1 MKVFLLVA
9 TIASLMTGA
18 AFAKDVEKV
27 NPLSLIDMSIVSDT
41 SYNNDTEQTATEFG
55 AIVGF
60 QKIEMSLLPT
70 YNWETKEITDIEI
83 SASYT
88 INVMDNISVTPYGE
102 LHYDNDLERGAEI
115 VGVKTKF
122 NF

>member
-1 MKVFLLVA
+1 MKVFLLVVS
-9 TIASLMTGA
+9 IASLMTGA
-18 AFAKDVEKV
+18 AFAQDAEKV
-27 NPLSLIDMSIVSDT
+27 NPLSLIDTSIVTDT

-70 YNWETKEITDIEI
+70 YNWETKKITDIEI
-83 SASYT
+83 AASYT
-88 INVMDNISVTPYGE
+88 INVMNNISVTPYGE
-102 LHYDNDLERGAEI
+102 LHYDDDLERGAEI

>member
-18 AFAKDVEKV
+18 AFAQDAEKV
-27 NPLSLIDMSIVSDT
+27 KPLGLIDMSIVTDT

-102 LHYDNDLERGAEI
+102 LHYDDDLERGAEI

>member
-18 AFAKDVEKV
+18 AFAQDAEKV
-27 NPLSLIDMSIVSDT
+27 KPLGLIDMSIVTDT

-60 QKIEMSLLPT
+60 QKIELSLLPT

-102 LHYDNDLERGAEI
+102 LHYDDDLERGTEI

>member
-70 YNWETKEITDIEI
+70 YNWETKEITNIEI

-102 LHYDNDLERGAEI
+102 LHYDDDLERGAEI

>member
-1 MKVFLLVA
+1 MKIFLMAA
-9 TIASLMTGA
+9 TIAGLMTGA
-18 AFAKDVEKV
+18 AFAEDAVKV
-27 NPLSLIDMSIVSDT
+27 NPLSLIDTSIVTDT
-41 SYNNDTEQTATEFG
+41 SYNNDTEQFATEFG

-70 YNWETKEITDIEI
+70 YNWETKKITDIEI
-83 SASYT
+83 AASYT
-88 INVMDNISVTPYGE
+88 VNVMDNISVTPYGE
-102 LHYDNDLERGAEI
+102 LHYDDDLKRGAEI

>member
-9 TIASLMTGA
+9 SIASLMTGA
-18 AFAKDVEKV
+18 AFAQDAEKV
-27 NPLSLIDMSIVSDT
+27 NPLSLIDTSIVTDT

-60 QKIEMSLLPT
+60 QKIEMSLLPR

-102 LHYDNDLERGAEI
+102 LHYDDDLERGAEI

>member
-18 AFAKDVEKV
+18 VFAQDAEKV
-27 NPLSLIDMSIVSDT
+27 KPLGFIDTSIVSDT
-41 SYNNDTEQTATEFG
+41 SYNNDTEQTVTEFG

>member
-9 TIASLMTGA
+9 SIASLMTGA
-18 AFAKDVEKV
+18 AFAQDAEKV
-27 NPLSLIDMSIVSDT
+27 NPLSLIDTSIVTDT
-41 SYNNDTEQTATEFG
+41 SYNNDTEQTVTEFG

-60 QKIEMSLLPT
+60 QNIKMSLLPA
-70 YNWETKEITDIEI
+70 YNWETKKITDIEI
-83 SASYT
+83 AASYT
-88 INVMDNISVTPYGE
+88 INVMNNISVTPYGE
-102 LHYDNDLERGAEI
+102 LHYDDDLERGAEI

>member
-18 AFAKDVEKV
+18 VFAQDAEKV
-27 NPLSLIDMSIVSDT
+27 KPLGFIDTSIVSDT

-88 INVMDNISVTPYGE
+88 INVMNNISVTPYGE
-102 LHYDNDLERGAEI
+102 LHYDDDLKRGAEI

>member
-18 AFAKDVEKV
+18 AFAQDAEKV
-27 NPLSLIDMSIVSDT
+27 NPLSLIDTSIVTDT
-41 SYNNDTEQTATEFG
+41 SYNNDTGQAATEFG

-70 YNWETKEITDIEI
+70 YNWETKKITDIEI
-83 SASYT
+83 AASYT
-88 INVMDNISVTPYGE
+88 INVMNNISVTPYGE
-102 LHYDNDLERGAEI
+102 LHYDDDLKRGEEI

>member
-27 NPLSLIDMSIVSDT
+27 NPLSLIDMTIVSDT

-70 YNWETKEITDIEI
+70 YNWETKEITNIEI

-102 LHYDNDLERGAEI
+102 LHYDDDLERGAEI

>member
-18 AFAKDVEKV
+18 AFAQDAEKV
-27 NPLSLIDMSIVSDT
+27 KPLGLIDMSIVSDT

-102 LHYDNDLERGAEI
+102 LHYDDDLERGAEI

>member
-18 AFAKDVEKV
+18 AFAQDAEKV
-27 NPLSLIDMSIVSDT
+27 NPLSLIDTSIVTDT
-41 SYNNDTEQTATEFG
+41 TYNNDTGQAATEFG

-70 YNWETKEITDIEI
+70 YNWETKKITDIEI
-83 SASYT
+83 TASYT
-88 INVMDNISVTPYGE
+88 INVMDFGVTPYGE
-102 LHYDNDLERGAEI
+102 LHYDDNLKRGAEI
-115 VGVKTKF
+115 FGFKTKF

>member
-18 AFAKDVEKV
+18 AFAQDAEKV
-27 NPLSLIDMSIVSDT
+27 KPLGLIDMSIVTDT

>member
-18 AFAKDVEKV
+18 AFAQDAEKV
-27 NPLSLIDMSIVSDT
+27 NPLSLIDTSIVTDT
-41 SYNNDTEQTATEFG
+41 TYNNDTEQTATEFG

-70 YNWETKEITDIEI
+70 YNWETKKITDIEI
-83 SASYT
+83 AASYT
-88 INVMDNISVTPYGE
+88 INVVNNFSVTPYGE
-102 LHYDNDLERGAEI
+102 LHYDDDLKRGAEI

>member
-18 AFAKDVEKV
+18 AFAQDAEKV
-27 NPLSLIDMSIVSDT
+27 NPLSLIDTSIVTDT
-41 SYNNDTEQTATEFG
+41 SYNNDTGQTATEFG
-55 AIVGF
+55 AIIGF
-60 QKIEMSLLPT
+60 QKLGMSLLPT
-70 YNWETKEITDIEI
+70 YNWETKKITDIEI
-83 SASYT
+83 AASYT
-88 INVMDNISVTPYGE
+88 VNVMDFGVTPYGE
-102 LHYDNDLERGAEI
+102 LHYDDDLKRGEEI

>member
-9 TIASLMTGA
+9 SIASLMTGA
-18 AFAKDVEKV
+18 AFAQDAEKV
-27 NPLSLIDMSIVSDT
+27 NPLSLIDTSIVTDT

-83 SASYT
+83 SSSYT

-102 LHYDNDLERGAEI
+102 LHYDDDLERGAEI

>member
-18 AFAKDVEKV
+18 AFAQDAEKV
-27 NPLSLIDMSIVSDT
+27 NPLSLIDTSIVTDT
-41 SYNNDTEQTATEFG
+41 SYNNDTGQTATEFG
-55 AIVGF
+55 AIIGF
-60 QKIEMSLLPT
+60 QKLGMSLLPT
-70 YNWETKEITDIEI
+70 YNWETKNITDIEI
-83 SASYT
+83 AASYT
-88 INVMDNISVTPYGE
+88 INVMDFGVTPYGE
-102 LHYDNDLERGAEI
+102 LHYDDDLKRGEEI